1 MALLDIGAY
10 IKHAEQNDLKTVI
23 IAGGVI
29 YLTNEYH
36 EKAGS
41 LYIEIDEP
49 HILIE
54 QDCCLKQVD
63 YVLLTPP
70 YRIIK
75 LKEKE

>member
-1 MALLDIGAY
+1 MTLLDIGTY
-10 IKHAEQNDLKTVI
+10 FRQAEQNDLKTVI
-23 IAGGVI
+23 IAGDVI
-29 YLTNEYH
+29 YLTNEYR
-36 EKAGS
+36 ERAGT

-54 QDCCLKQVD
+54 TDCRLKQVD

-75 LKEKE
+75 LKEK